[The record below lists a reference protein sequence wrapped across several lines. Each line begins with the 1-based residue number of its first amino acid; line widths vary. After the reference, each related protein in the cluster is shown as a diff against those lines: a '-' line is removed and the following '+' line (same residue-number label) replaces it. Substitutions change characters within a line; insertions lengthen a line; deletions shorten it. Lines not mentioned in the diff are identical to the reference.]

1 MSLRGHC
8 FALLVFLAAAGPAF
22 AQHEEDYFEADF
34 HRHGIR
40 ERKRA
45 PLTFPAQTGL
55 WSTLHVLMPINP
67 VHMALMHDGKVLA
80 IAGSG
85 SARDASSLHAAVYD
99 PVAQNV
105 TTFSLAYDMFCNG
118 MVVLPDGR
126 PFVMGGTFQYSDPE
140 ARPRKSWLGLAYT
153 SAFSPSSGTFTPTA
167 TMSGGRWYPT
177 GTVLSDGRV
186 MVTSGILDRI
196 GIKEGVINRAVQ
208 IYDPATDR
216 WADAG
221 TGFPGMVLYPRQTL
235 LPTGEV
241 FVSGAAPTSQFFDPK
256 TFAWKAGPKTNYGQ
270 ARNYGTSVLLP
281 LTPANEFAP
290 TVMILG
296 GGPDKSNI
304 TETTETIDLS
314 AAHPKWTYGPP
325 MRKARMDPNA
335 TILPNGQ
342 VLVSGGS
349 TIGED
354 GDTAALQS
362 ELYDPVAKTL
372 TPVASMEY
380 PRLYHSNTLL
390 LPDATVLAAG
400 SNPVFPEFQPHMEVY
415 SPAYLFNS
423 DGSRATRPVIAS
435 VGGPLSY
442 GGAFRI
448 STPDAASI
456 QSVVLIRP
464 GAPTHAFDM
473 EQRLVGLHFITGS
486 GVLNATAPANGKLA
500 PPGYYLLFVLN
511 KAGVPSVG
519 EFVVLK

>member
-1 MSLRGHC
+1 M
-8 FALLVFLAAAGPAF
+8 LLVFLAAVSAAY
-22 AQHEEDYFEADF
+22 AQEDYFEADL

-40 ERKRA
+40 ELN
-45 PLTFPAQTGL
+45 PLATPLVFPAQTGIWRSL
-55 WSTLHVLMPINP
+55 SVMMPINP
-67 VHMALMHDGKVLA
+67 VHMAMMHDGKVLV

-85 SARDASSLHAAVYD
+85 SARDSSRLHAGVFD
-99 PVAQNV
+99 PVTQNV
-105 TTFSLAYDMFCNG
+105 TTFSLEYDMFCNG

-126 PFVMGGTFQYSDPE
+126 PLVMGGTMQYQP
-140 ARPRKSWLGLAYT
+140 PMWLGLPYT
-153 SAFSPSSGTFTPTA
+153 SAFSPESGTFTRTA

-177 GTVLSDGRV
+177 ATVLSDGRV
-186 MVTSGILDRI
+186 MVISGLNDSI
-196 GIKEGVINRAVQ
+196 GVGHVINRKVQ

-221 TGFPGMVLYPRQTL
+221 TATFPGLPLYPRQTL

-256 TFAWKAGPKTNYGQ
+256 TFAWRAGPKTIYPH

-281 LTPANEFAP
+281 LTPANQFAP

-296 GGPDKSNI
+296 GGLKKGNI
-304 TETTETIDLS
+304 TNTTETIDLS
-314 AAHPKWTYGPP
+314 VPQPKWTQGPP
-325 MRKARMDPNA
+325 MIQPRIDLNA

-349 TIGED
+349 STGEEEE
-354 GDTAALQS
+354 TAVLQS
-362 ELYDPVAKTL
+362 EIYDPVAQTMK
-372 TPVASMEY
+372 PMASMAY

-400 SNPVFPEFQPHMEVY
+400 SNPVFPNFEPHIEIY
-415 SPAYLFNS
+415 SPTYLFNS
-423 DGSRATRPVIAS
+423 DGSRATRPVITS

-442 GGAFRI
+442 GGVFRI

-456 QSVVLIRP
+456 GSVVLIRP

-473 EQRLVGLHFITGS
+473 EQRLIGLNFSAGN
-486 GVLNATAPANGKLA
+486 GLLNATAPADSKLA
-500 PPGYYLLFVLN
+500 PPGYYLLFILN
-511 KAGVPSVG
+511 KAGVPSVAQ
-519 EFVVLK
+519 FVLLK